1 MELDNWSRFI
11 LLLPLVWAI
20 QFLFMYPQTRHLRKE
35 LARVREV
42 GGQTGMGAKRGWL
55 GPGAMVILVGD
66 DARRIMEARVMTGR
80 TIFAR
85 FRSMDEV
92 VGTGVDDEPF
102 PDRRSRAVDEAFT
115 MALKNLRAAYRRP
128 GNPRQPGQ
136 EEVDPGRGGGNGSV
150 SMTGGERPSSV
161 RRKGGE

>member
-20 QFLFMYPQTRHLRKE
+20 QFLFTYPQTRHLRKE
-35 LARVREV
+35 LARIRE
-42 GGQTGMGAKRGWL
+42 GGGRTGMGAKRGWL

-66 DARRIMEARVMTGR
+66 EARRIKEARVMTGR

-92 VGTGVDDEPF
+92 VGTSVDDEPF
-102 PDRRSRAVDEAFT
+102 PDRRSRAVDEAFN
-115 MALKNLRAAYRRP
+115 MALRNLRNAYRKP
-128 GNPRQPGQ
+128 AKPPKPRQG
-136 EEVDPGRGGGNGSV
+136 EVDPGKGGGNGSV
-150 SMTGGERPSSV
+150 SMTR
-161 RRKGGE
+161 